1 MYTLPLYLSI
11 YSNLALDTTLY
22 PNVRCLILLTVYIYY
37 IDTVHVGS
45 RVDRGKLIVGHNGF
59 FWLYLVFF
67 SNIYVE
73 TSYKRNPAG
82 YTVRNNIQST
92 LVQLHDVETASI

>member
-37 IDTVHVGS
+37 IDTVHVS
-45 RVDRGKLIVGHNGF
+45 PRVDQGKLIVGYNGF
-59 FWLYLVFF
+59 FWMYLML
-67 SNIYVE
+67 SSDIYVE
-73 TSYKRNPAG
+73 SSCKRNPAG
-82 YTVRNNIQST
+82 YTV
-92 LVQLHDVETASI
+92 